1 MKLLIKYFALPA
13 LLVTIIQFNITAQAV
28 NPIIHAD
35 VPDVAIIRV
44 GNNYY
49 MSSTTMHMSPGLPIM
64 KSTDL
69 INWKLINY
77 AYQTLGEN
85 NDLTLSNGKNAYGKG
100 SWASSLQYHNGTF
113 YVTTFSATTGKT
125 YIFTTKDIEK
135 GNWKEISFSPSIHD
149 HTLVFDEGK
158 AYLIYGAGK
167 LMIAQLKDDLS
178 GLNPDFKPQ
187 VLIENASK
195 PAGTNINLQ
204 AEGSQMFKVNGKYY
218 LFNITWPRGGMR
230 TSVIHR
236 ADKLMG
242 PYEGKLGLQDQGVA
256 QGGLISTPKGEWFS
270 YLFQDH
276 GSVGRIP
283 YLVPVKWEDGW
294 PVLGVEG
301 KVPATLN
308 LPASKGVIA
317 NKLVESDEFTRPKGN
332 SSLPLAWQWNHNPD
346 NANWSLTQRPGF
358 LRITTARIDTTAL
371 LARNTLTQRTFGPTT
386 STGITALD
394 VSNLKDGDRAGL
406 LLLQQKYAWVG
417 VKVVDGVK
425 SIVMINGQNRV
436 PVEAASVP
444 LNQKVVYLKATGDF
458 TDKTDKATF
467 AYSLDG
473 KAWTP
478 IGTTLQMSY
487 TLPHFM
493 GYRFGLFN
501 YATKTTG
508 GYADFDYFRIGK

>member
-1 MKLLIKYFALPA
+1 MKILKYLALPV
-13 LLVTIIQFNITAQAV
+13 LLMAVIQFKASSQAT

-69 INWKLINY
+69 VNWKLINY

-85 NDLTLSNGKNAYGKG
+85 SDLTLSNGKNAYGKG

-204 AEGSQMFKVNGKYY
+204 AEGSQMFKINGKYY
-218 LFNITWPRGGMR
+218 LFNITWPRNGMR
-230 TSVIHR
+230 TAVIHR

-242 PYEGKLGLQDQGVA
+242 PYEG
-256 QGGLISTPKGEWFS
+256 
-270 YLFQDH
+270 
-276 GSVGRIP
+276 
-283 YLVPVKWEDGW
+283 
-294 PVLGVEG
+294 
-301 KVPATLN
+301 
-308 LPASKGVIA
+308 
-317 NKLVESDEFTRPKGN
+317 
-332 SSLPLAWQWNHNPD
+332 
-346 NANWSLTQRPGF
+346 
-358 LRITTARIDTTAL
+358 
-371 LARNTLTQRTFGPTT
+371 
-386 STGITALD
+386 
-394 VSNLKDGDRAGL
+394 
-406 LLLQQKYAWVG
+406 
-417 VKVVDGVK
+417 
-425 SIVMINGQNRV
+425 
-436 PVEAASVP
+436 
-444 LNQKVVYLKATGDF
+444 
-458 TDKTDKATF
+458 
-467 AYSLDG
+467 
-473 KAWTP
+473 
-478 IGTTLQMSY
+478 
-487 TLPHFM
+487 
-493 GYRFGLFN
+493 
-501 YATKTTG
+501 
-508 GYADFDYFRIGK
+508 